1 MDIVSITNKL
11 TFFFS
16 YILTDINSFYN
27 NDNRLV

>member
-16 YILTDINSFYN
+16 YILNDNNSFYN